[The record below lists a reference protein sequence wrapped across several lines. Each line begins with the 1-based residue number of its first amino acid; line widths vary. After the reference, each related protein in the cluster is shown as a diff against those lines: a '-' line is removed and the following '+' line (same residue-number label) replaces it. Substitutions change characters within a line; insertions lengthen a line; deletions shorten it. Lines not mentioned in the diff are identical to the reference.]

1 MGRICL
7 LRNAGR
13 MGLSVFR
20 IVSRVKDE
28 VLDNIMFKSQEKKH
42 QKLQT
47 RAIKLMI
54 TMKSHARSVP
64 ETDRGGV
71 PCDKSG
77 CS

>member
-1 MGRICL
+1 
-7 LRNAGR
+7 
-13 MGLSVFR
+13 
-20 IVSRVKDE
+20 
-28 VLDNIMFKSQEKKH
+28 MFKSQEKKH